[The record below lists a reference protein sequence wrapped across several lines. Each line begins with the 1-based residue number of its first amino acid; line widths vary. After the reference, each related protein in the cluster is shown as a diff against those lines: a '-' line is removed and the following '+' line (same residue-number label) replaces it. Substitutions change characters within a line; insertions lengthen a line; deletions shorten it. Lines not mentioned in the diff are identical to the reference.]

1 MKKSI
6 LTLIAATVIVLGS
19 VKLTYAAT
27 AANDTT
33 MTLPSI
39 GAFNKI
45 EAHGNVE
52 VIVSTGEKNSVLVHH
67 NYYAEN
73 ALIQTENGVLRIT
86 SYKAEKLM
94 VYVTAKDL
102 QTINAYDNA
111 VVKSDGKIA
120 LISLDVNLF
129 NTAYASLNL
138 DNYAADITV
147 NDQAKADLTG
157 SVDEYSLNYSQSST
171 VNRAALVADN
181 STETLD
187 MPFQSAPKHKHHAIV
202 AINS

>member
-6 LTLIAATVIVLGS
+6 FTVIAIAVIALGS
-19 VKLTYAAT
+19 VSIASAKS
-27 AANDTT
+27 NDTT
-33 MTLPSI
+33 ITLSTI
-39 GAFNKI
+39 GAFTKI

-52 VIVSTGEKNSVLVHH
+52 VIVSTGSKNAVTVH
-67 NYYAEN
+67 NDYYAEN
-73 ALIQTENGVLRIT
+73 ALVQTENGVLRIT

-102 QTINAYDNA
+102 QSILAFDNA
-111 VVKSDGKIA
+111 VVKSDGKLA
-120 LISLDVNLF
+120 LISLDVTLN

-157 SVDEYSLNYSQSST
+157 NVTEYNLNYSYSSS
-171 VNRAALVADN
+171 VNRYGLVADN
-181 STETLD
+181 ATEVVST
-187 MPFQSAPKHKHHAIV
+187 PYSAPKHKHHSDII
-202 AINS
+202 INS